1 MHRRKDGS
9 TFQVEI
15 STTFLP
21 TENQFVVFIRD
32 ISERKQAEDALRVS
46 EENYRMLFESANDA
60 IFVYHTSPD
69 GMPSKF
75 ININQKAS
83 EMLGYSSEELL
94 TFSPDN
100 LVVPEKL
107 SVIPGIVEEKKK
119 KGGNCIFEITLL
131 CKDGRHLEVE
141 ISDHSFIVKGT
152 PYTLSIVR
160 DVTDRKKVEAA
171 LKYSK
176 LQLEAVFNNLDA
188 AIYIADIS
196 SHEILYT
203 NDYMTNVWGKDLTG
217 HICWQSIHKNKTGP
231 CEFCSNDKLIDDD
244 GNSTDPY
251 IWELYNYRVNR
262 WYEVHDQAIP
272 WANGKLVR
280 LSVAIDITERK
291 NQEDQKLEASLQKE
305 QFRKLQSLKTMA
317 GAIAHRFNNAMMVVQ
332 GNLELMTLTL
342 PVGSSEYEMASNAAK
357 AASGASQVGSMML
370 SYVGQRPLKRQDIPL
385 DILARESVTPLKTL
399 LHPSIALRFT
409 PPEKRLYCSVDQ
421 QQIKEVIESILT
433 NAIEALDDGVGTI
446 QISFGTD
453 YFTTDL
459 FPVAF
464 QNDSIKDGVYTYCQI
479 KDTGHGVEPRDLSRI
494 FEPFFTTRFVGRGL
508 GLALTVGVMQSHHG
522 AITIESVLGQ
532 GTTVRVLL
540 PSVSPTQ
547 QMIPSDDY
555 QSEGVKLSGNI
566 LIADDEEMVLDVGR
580 QMLEL
585 LGFTVHTAMDG
596 QEAVG
601 KIRKN
606 DIDFCAI
613 VLDISMPKTDGIEA
627 MNIIRGINP
636 TLPIL
641 LSSGYS
647 EDDLPF
653 NEGKGNKP
661 DGFLSKPFQL
671 FNMERCLEELL
682 S

>member
-1 MHRRKDGS
+1 MS
-9 TFQVEI
+9 
-15 STTFLP
+15 
-21 TENQFVVFIRD
+21 
-32 ISERKQAEDALRVS
+32 
-46 EENYRMLFESANDA
+46 
-60 IFVYHTSPD
+60 
-69 GMPSKF
+69 
-75 ININQKAS
+75 
-83 EMLGYSSEELL
+83 
-94 TFSPDN
+94 
-100 LVVPEKL
+100 
-107 SVIPGIVEEKKK
+107 
-119 KGGNCIFEITLL
+119 
-131 CKDGRHLEVE
+131 GR
-141 ISDHSFIVKGT
+141 
-152 PYTLSIVR
+152 
-160 DVTDRKKVEAA
+160 
-171 LKYSK
+171 
-176 LQLEAVFNNLDA
+176 
-188 AIYIADIS
+188 
-196 SHEILYT
+196 
-203 NDYMTNVWGKDLTG
+203 
-217 HICWQSIHKNKTGP
+217 IHWNTH
-231 CEFCSNDKLIDDD
+231 
-244 GNSTDPY
+244 
-251 IWELYNYRVNR
+251 
-262 WYEVHDQAIP
+262 EVHDQAIP

-385 DILARESVTPLKTL
+385 DILARESVTALKTL